1 MQTSGWRFSAMARVL
16 IWTSCLAALAG
27 VSACGPSRDDLRD
40 GALSLIP
47 PGSTTV
53 KVIEG
58 DCVELARSPSCVH
71 IYYVRAGTLEGR
83 TTAVQRAARDAE
95 WTRTLY
101 DVLPGG
107 TQLGFLRDRLRAA
120 VFLELDHSAAACRR
134 DPKRQCADV
143 VMVEGTQ

>member
-1 MQTSGWRFSAMARVL
+1 MAFQCDGQGLDLDILPRRFGRRERLRTQSGRLARRRLV
-16 IWTSCLAALAG
+16 SHPAG
-27 VSACGPSRDDLRD
+27 EHHGKSDRR
-40 GALSLIP
+40 
-47 PGSTTV
+47 
-53 KVIEG
+53 